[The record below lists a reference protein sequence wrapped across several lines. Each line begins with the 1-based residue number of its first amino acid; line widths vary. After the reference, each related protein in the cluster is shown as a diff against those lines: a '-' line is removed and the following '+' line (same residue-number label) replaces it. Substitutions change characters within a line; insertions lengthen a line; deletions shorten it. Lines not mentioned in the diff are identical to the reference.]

1 MYNVGREA
9 TAKEAYRAYVR
20 DNSEVPDYSR
30 LKVYS
35 HNESNKYILCVM
47 IANQIA
53 LAQIDSGSHYT
64 VISSGLVAALGLKGK
79 VVPSTKR
86 YSAANGETQG
96 FTG

>member
-1 MYNVGREA
+1 M
-9 TAKEAYRAYVR
+9 
-20 DNSEVPDYSR
+20 PDYSK

-64 VISSGLVAALGLKGK
+64 VISSGLHI
-79 VVPSTKR
+79 
-86 YSAANGETQG
+86 GEIPIKFSCKFLICVNFLMNYTSFKK
-96 FTG
+96 FT